1 MTQCAPNVKLIMNKQ
16 NISSEISENTY
27 SQIKQVLLQARA
39 SVLTTVNTAMV
50 QAYWHIGKLIVE
62 AQGGEE
68 RAAYGEDLIK
78 RISKRLTQE
87 FGKGFSSR
95 NIRNMRQFYL
105 SYPIWQT
112 VSAKLS
118 WSHYLHLIKISN
130 IKAREYYTEEAAA
143 GKWSV
148 RQLERQIATQYYER
162 LLSTHRDS
170 SEIEDLIKKNLPSK
184 PEKFDPL
191 TLVHDPFILEFIGAK
206 EDVIWQESE
215 LESALISHLE
225 EFLLELGRG
234 FAFMGRQ
241 KRITIDG

>member
-1 MTQCAPNVKLIMNKQ
+1 MNQDNKSTELTN
-16 NISSEISENTY
+16 NIY

-39 SVLTTVNTAMV
+39 SVLTTDNTAMV

-68 RAAYGEDLIK
+68 RAAYGDDLIK

-118 WSHYLHLIKISN
+118 WSHYLHFIKVSN
-130 IKAREYYTEEAAA
+130 IKAREYYTE
-143 GKWSV
+143 
-148 RQLERQIATQYYER
+148 LLNYETPPQ
-162 LLSTHRDS
+162 S
-170 SEIEDLIKKNLPSK
+170 
-184 PEKFDPL
+184 
-191 TLVHDPFILEFIGAK
+191 
-206 EDVIWQESE
+206 
-215 LESALISHLE
+215 
-225 EFLLELGRG
+225 
-234 FAFMGRQ
+234 
-241 KRITIDG
+241 